1 MPRMSTAA
9 RSVPAKYKLGDVA
22 ASEQLIQDL
31 YLDLRRRTRQWA
43 SITMQTAQA
52 RMGYIGQH
60 LVSVASGRPGGRSGA
75 RGHDLLHADGTP
87 GEIKT
92 CYRVDQ
98 LGKCRDCDGGLAPD
112 EQACSSC
119 GSTNLK
125 RKDDS
130 KWLISLRNETEY
142 AELLTPSMYYLV
154 LFEFTDLAKPDTIR
168 ASIWTVKPT
177 TPGFI
182 LCMID
187 YYQNIRAAS
196 ASKAPFNLWPYSLK
210 FELMQPE
217 LIYRSVIKADDTI
230 NTVVFPGRDKA
241 APHPF
246 SDLSVHAR
254 TKVPEAVWRSVALR
268 FKGPRTGNRKSDMA
282 FLEQIR
288 SSGKVTNDELCN
300 LIAQE
305 LYRPLVESHVGSL
318 PKQLKQT
325 VQLALK

>member
-1 MPRMSTAA
+1 MPSMATPATKPV
-9 RSVPAKYKLGDVA
+9 VPYKLGDVA

-43 SITMQTAQA
+43 AITMQTAQA

-60 LVSVASGRPGGRSGA
+60 LVSVATGRPGGRSGA

-98 LGKCRDCDGGLAPD
+98 LGKCRDCGGGVAPD
-112 EQACSSC
+112 EKECSSC
-119 GSTNLK
+119 GSTNLE

-142 AELLTPSMYYLV
+142 AELLAPSLYYLV
-154 LFEFTDLAKPDTIR
+154 LFEFTDLARPDTIR

-182 LCMID
+182 LCMVD

-196 ASKAPFNLWPYSLK
+196 TSKAPFNLWPYSLK
-210 FELMQPE
+210 FELMRPQLVYQSIINP
-217 LIYRSVIKADDTI
+217 DDTI
-230 NTVVFPGRDKA
+230 KTVVFPGRDKP

-246 SDLSVHAR
+246 SDLAVHAR
-254 TKVPEAVWRSVALR
+254 TKVPEEVWRSAAQR
-268 FKGPRTGNRKSDMA
+268 MKGPRTGTRKTDMA
-282 FLEQIR
+282 FIEQVR
-288 SSGKVTNDELCN
+288 TSGRVSNDDLCD
-300 LIAQE
+300 LLAQE
-305 LYRPLVESHVGSL
+305 LYRPLVTPHVSSL
-318 PKQLKQT
+318 PKPLRQP
-325 VQLALK
+325 VNDALK